1 MWLITTLLYIY
12 RLCLRLSRLLVA
24 VNSALRMDLTFR
36 QDLSVDLWVLVVGFL
51 QTFSEVSGKM
61 ISLIMLG
68 LLRAQYIY
76 PDLLSK
82 KKLWIAY
89 IDLWAQDIWKAS
101 LPPLKGLIFQDMYW
115 ENGCETVEANRS
127 YLMFHLSDT
136 IFWKFLT
143 FISIN

>member
-68 LLRAQYIY
+68 LLRAQYIN

-82 KKLWIAY
+82 KKIMDSIHRLVSSRYLKSIPAPTKRVDFPGHVLGKWVWNRRGKQI
-89 IDLWAQDIWKAS
+89 ISDVPLIWHNF
-101 LPPLKGLIFQDMYW
+101 LEIFD
-115 ENGCETVEANRS
+115 
-127 YLMFHLSDT
+127 FH
-136 IFWKFLT
+136 FH
-143 FISIN
+143 